1 MSQRKKEAKFFSGF
15 VTLIGRPNVGKST
28 LMNYFIGQKISIVSN
43 KPQTTRNKIRSI
55 LTGNDYQIV
64 FIDTPGIH
72 RPTTKLGT
80 FMVKSAQTALNEADA
95 VIYMVDPQKNPEKI
109 HEADKEIISGLA
121 NVKTPIFLAINKV
134 DTVAKPDL
142 LTAIDQYNKAFN
154 FKGIIPLSALTGE
167 NATALLD
174 AIRTTLPI
182 GPMYFPEDQVTDQP
196 ERQIAA
202 EIIREKA
209 LTFLHEEIPHG
220 LAVEITAMKARP
232 HNTEPPSEYNHPDD
246 FDDKP
251 PIVDVGATIFCERD
265 SHKAIIIGKG
275 GSMLK
280 RIGQASRRDIENLL
294 GSPIYLETWVK
305 VKKNWRDSDFLLK
318 NFGYTEK

>member
-1 MSQRKKEAKFFSGF
+1 MSKSKFYSGF

-28 LMNYFIGQKISIVSN
+28 LMNLFIGEKISIVSN

-55 LTGNDYQIV
+55 LTGEDYQIV

-72 RPTTKLGT
+72 RPTTKLGN
-80 FMVKSAQTALNEADA
+80 FMVKSAQNALNEADA
-95 VIYMVDPQKNPEKI
+95 VIYMVEPQKNPQKI
-109 HEADKEIISGLA
+109 NEGDKAIIESLA
-121 NVKTPIFLAINKV
+121 KVKTPVFLAINKV

-142 LTAIDQYNKAFN
+142 LTAIDQYRHAYN
-154 FKGIIPLSALTGE
+154 FKDIIPLSAKTGD
-167 NATALLD
+167 NTQALLS
-174 AIRTTLPI
+174 AIRGVLEP
-182 GPMYFPEDQVTDQP
+182 GPMYFPEDQITDQP
-196 ERQIAA
+196 ERQITA

-220 LAVEITAMKARP
+220 LAVEITAMKSRAAAP
-232 HNTEPPSEYNHPDD
+232 ATPDAEDTEGV
-246 FDDKP
+246 
-251 PIVDVGATIFCERD
+251 IVDVSATIFCERD

-275 GSMLK
+275 GAMLK
-280 RIGQASRRDIENLL
+280 RIGQTARRDIENLL

-318 NFGYTEK
+318 NFGYSESRDI